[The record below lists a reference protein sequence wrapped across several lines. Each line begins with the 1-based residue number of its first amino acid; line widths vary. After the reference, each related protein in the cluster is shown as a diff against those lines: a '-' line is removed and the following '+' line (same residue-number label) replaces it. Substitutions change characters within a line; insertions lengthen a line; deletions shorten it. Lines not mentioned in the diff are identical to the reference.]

1 MQTLQLVKYIPK
13 HGGYMART
21 ACVLLLF
28 MVNASIVFAQSLS
41 NAREK
46 YIYFKKDTTILDTLS
61 IIPGSIQFYNCKNE
75 PIDTNAYRIDFAN
88 AKLVLVNR
96 IVITNNYTCDSAKI
110 VFQVYPLLFT
120 QKFYNRKLIPK
131 NPDSLRMKDNYEYIP
146 STFSDDFFTSGGISK
161 SGSISRGISFGNNQ
175 DVVVNS
181 SLSLQLAG
189 KLNKQWE
196 VAAAITDNNIPIQPE
211 GNTQQLQDFDRVY
224 IQLKNNNTRILA
236 GDFDLLRPTSYF
248 LSYLKRAQG
257 IQIENQNNIAADDTI
272 KNRVTASA
280 SISRGKYARI
290 VVKPI
295 EGNQGPYRMTGAQNE
310 LSIIILAG
318 TERVYIDGQLQT
330 RGAQSDYIIDYNT
343 AEITFTPRRL
353 INTFM
358 RIVVE
363 FQYSDK
369 NYVRTM
375 LAVND
380 EWRYKKWKLNFN
392 FYNEQD
398 SKNQPLLQ
406 ELDDS
411 SKIILANAGNNPLL
425 AVVPAIDSVGYNTN
439 EVLYAKIDTVVN
451 GIQYSD
457 VLLYAISSDSAL
469 YRAVFS
475 FVGEGNGNYIQL
487 LSAANGKVFKWVA
500 PLNGLRQGSY
510 EPVSQLIAPK
520 RGRQLTAG
528 ATYDMHN
535 NSYIR
540 WEGSMTNT
548 DANLFSDIDN
558 QANTGYGSM
567 LSTLQQ
573 LKLDTGLNPLTMV
586 LRADWEFIT
595 QRFNAIEVY
604 RPQEFVN
611 DWNIVADNRKTDEHI
626 ISGMV
631 GIKKTN
637 AKFFNY
643 TYKMFLRDSLYTGM
657 QHGINSVYG
666 INNFTLTTNS
676 NWLNTTATDFNS
688 TFTRS
693 YNQLTKQIAN
703 LETGVFFNY
712 EKNAIT
718 HRQLDSM
725 LQIPGRNYIDRG
737 VFLKTKNDNQSINFN
752 AKYNYRN
759 DEEAIKN
766 KLQPYAAAH
775 NGEAAFSY
783 RKKKYRI
790 GLQSGIRIFELVDDT
805 TKERNEQSIVN
816 RIDGSV
822 TALKG
827 FIVLTAT
834 YQNGTGREMRK
845 EYVFLEV
852 APGLGV
858 YTWND
863 YNNNGVK
870 ELNEFEISQFV
881 DKANYVKVLLPTNNY
896 IRAFSNAATAV
907 INMSPV
913 NLFQASKSNFLQKFQ
928 NQFAW
933 KADNKTTDS
942 DWRKSYNPLAENVRD
957 SNLIAANTS
966 LRNTLSFNRSSAL
979 WDVEYVYV
987 DSRTKSILAN
997 GYEFRTRNGHTVT
1010 GRLTI
1015 ARVWTLLVRSE
1026 QEINNNESEF
1036 FKSRNYS
1043 LFTQRIYPTLTYQ
1056 PAPSVSIAAS
1066 YNYAQKNNRTENK
1079 ERAINSDAGL
1089 QLRLSGWRK
1098 INLTLFYNYI
1108 NIQYRGEANSAVA
1121 YEMLEAL
1128 QPGNNS
1134 RWGLTLLQN
1143 VSKTLQIGINY
1154 EGRKSATSN
1163 TVHVANMQARA
1174 FF

>member
-1 MQTLQLVKYIPK
+1 MHAQQGSNYREQT
-13 HGGYMART
+13 
-21 ACVLLLF
+21 
-28 MVNASIVFAQSLS
+28 VF
-41 NAREK
+41 
-46 YIYFKKDTTILDTLS
+46 FKKDTMVLDTVS
-61 IIPGSIQFYNCKNE
+61 IIPGSIRFYNCTNAL
-75 PIDTNAYRIDFAN
+75 IDSNAYRIDFAK
-88 AKLVLVNR
+88 AKLILINR
-96 IVITNNYTCDSAKI
+96 NTITNNYSCDSAKI
-110 VFQVYPLLFT
+110 SYRVFPLLFT
-120 QKFYNRKLIPK
+120 QSFYNRKLLPK
-131 NPDSLRMKDNYEYIP
+131 NPDSLRIFDNYEYIP

-236 GDFDLLRPTSYF
+236 GDFDLLRPSAYF

-272 KNRVTASA
+272 KNRVAASA

-425 AVVPAIDSVGYNTN
+425 AVIPTIDSVGYNTN
-439 EVLYAKIDTVVN
+439 EVLYAKIDTIVN

-528 ATYDMHN
+528 ASYDMRN
-535 NSYIR
+535 QGYIR

-548 DANLFSDIDN
+548 DANLFSSIDN

-573 LKLDTGLNPLTMV
+573 FKLDSGANPLTMV

-595 QRFNAIEVY
+595 QRFRAVEVY
-604 RPQEFVN
+604 RPQEFAN
-611 DWNIVADNRKTDEHI
+611 DWNIAADSRKTDEHI
-626 ISGMV
+626 VSGLV
-631 GIKKTN
+631 GIKKSN
-637 AKFFNY
+637 SKFLNY
-643 TYKMFLRDSLYTGM
+643 TYKTFLRDSLYTGA
-657 QHGINSVYG
+657 QHGISAAYS
-666 INNFTLTTNS
+666 IHHFTLTTNT
-676 NWLNTTATDFNS
+676 NLLNTTATDFNS
-688 TFTRS
+688 EFTRS
-693 YNQLTKQIAN
+693 YNQLTKQIKKI
-703 LETGVFFNY
+703 ETGLLFNY
-712 EKNAIT
+712 EKNAIAN
-718 HRQLDSM
+718 RQLDSM
-725 LQIPGRNYIDRG
+725 LQVPGRNYIDRG
-737 VFLKTKNDNQSINFN
+737 VFIKTIGDNNAINFN
-752 AKYNYRN
+752 AKYNYRTD
-759 DEEAIKN
+759 DEVIKN
-766 KLQPYAAAH
+766 KLQPYATAH
-775 NGEAAFSY
+775 NGEAAFAY

-790 GLQSGIRIFELVDDT
+790 GIQSGVRIFELLQDT
-805 TKERNEQSIVN
+805 TPARKEQSIVN

-822 TALKG
+822 IALKG
-827 FIVLTAT
+827 FITLNAT

-863 YNNNGVK
+863 YNSNGVK

-907 INMSPV
+907 ISLMPS
-913 NLFQASKSNFLQKFQ
+913 NLFQSSRQNIFQKFQ

-966 LRNTLSFNRSSAL
+966 LRNTLSFNRSSAV

-997 GYEFRTRNGHTVT
+997 GYEFRTRNGNTVT
-1010 GRLTI
+1010 SRLTI
-1015 ARVWTLLVRSE
+1015 ARTWTLLIRGEHEKS
-1026 QEINNNESEF
+1026 NNESEF

-1043 LFTQRIYPTLTYQ
+1043 LYTQRIFPTLTYQ
-1056 PAPSVSIAAS
+1056 PTPAVSIAAS

-1079 ERAINSDAGL
+1079 ESAMNSDAGI

-1108 NIQYRGEANSAVA
+1108 NIKYRGDPNSPVA

-1134 RWGLTLLQN
+1134 RWGLNLLQN

-1154 EGRKSATSN
+1154 EGRKSETSN
-1163 TVHVANMQARA
+1163 AVHVANMQARA